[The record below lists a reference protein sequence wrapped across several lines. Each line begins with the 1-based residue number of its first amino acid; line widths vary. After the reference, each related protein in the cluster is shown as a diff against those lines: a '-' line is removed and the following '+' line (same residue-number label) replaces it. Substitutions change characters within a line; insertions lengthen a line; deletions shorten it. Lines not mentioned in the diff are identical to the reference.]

1 MLGHVDGKQVA
12 LRSDPGNPD
21 DSCRLPIIRFYE
33 LHGRSLAVRARRDG
47 IARAACVVSS
57 VTITITITTATAS
70 ARREASDPP
79 PISLP
84 LRLLRA
90 SQMRSY
96 SSKPVFPILQ
106 LTDPDSFASLVFL
119 NSRWRR
125 ISQQAH
131 LYARHLSRCHSY
143 ATSHPPIPAA
153 SINDDNL
160 SNLRRT
166 FAREVK
172 RNLFEAY
179 LRPKKT
185 TIKLISNSISSSSA
199 PGGEGM
205 QFSPSPR
212 GHHLLAY
219 NSSRIYVL
227 DLTGP
232 SLTVKRELKILRRP
246 VSTCIVD
253 DGSFLA
259 VLSTDMQVDLYELDQ
274 TPPRRKQSLILDN
287 TPRAMTLSPCG
298 RVLAAAYEG
307 GIEVSSLSPGA
318 LPTERRAVK
327 CDGVDA
333 LAFSLDG
340 TQLLG
345 TTTTSTTPNTV
356 ILTAPYYDPGAQ
368 LANDDISAL
377 WTTSIL
383 FPNTSRDCSHAVL
396 LQDSSSMEATW
407 TFTYDRSFETFRA
420 VRIDDLRNGTTYFTG
435 PVPTTASPGPLL
447 PCTLPASN
455 YQGELVSAGFQGKHI
470 WLYGVPEDLEAMPDV
485 HHPVDSSTLPTLHR
499 RSSGT
504 SVRSP
509 SRMQEANGYR
519 VPQWQILCDKLRN
532 TFVSGRMIAESG
544 GVSNV
549 KWVSG
554 FGKSSLQE
562 RLIIASKGI
571 VPHRQ
576 ITEEEGIDFVDG
588 GRITIL
594 DFDYGLEN
602 GQEEE
607 ITIEVGT
614 MEPEALEEEHRDMD
628 TEVAIVRRR
637 TVAQRRGNRSGVMR
651 AATTISR
658 QAETLLRTPAAEEN
672 MEDPLIPR
680 RMMTAR
686 DSSHSPDRDTLDDV
700 SLEEAQ
706 EALDA
711 PYTHASPRSGTTLRR
726 AATAAA
732 VNRQRN
738 PLPPTA
744 GRVEYRRADGRAEH
758 PHESDADNWV
768 PPPPPYSKE
777 DPVVDLPSFLR
788 HTPVPGIARV
798 TRNPTTSS
806 DIPPVPPLP
815 NVLPIP
821 PVPSAGVTAVTSRPE
836 LPRIR
841 TSPAPKE
848 RPRQISE
855 GSVMSQGAPY
865 HSNQRTGGRA
875 LGPNAFVQSR
885 EPHHEGAEYED
896 IYDATPIGTPSPEGG
911 PASGLRLSVTPE
923 RERSSAGTQSFSIEH
938 TPASSKSLSHGES
951 AGAGSIRSNELVSS
965 APLSSTSGPISQDEY
980 AGGDD
985 IDEAPIIR
993 RLPNAST
1000 WPKAPGAPLRASV
1013 SMRASYPHSAPAT
1026 NIRNEELIAASLPPE
1041 PGSEAAVH
1049 LFTRRD
1055 GTGASRPESGGIPFW
1070 RTTASSRGGH
1080 DHGSRRFS
1088 GLAHQRPPSPPEQ
1101 PLIISTPT
1109 GVTGAFDVPQP
1120 SVTANPRGPVIHA
1133 PVPRHPRL
1141 TPGDP
1146 MNRPTAERLETITS
1160 NGPRPEPRVNLE
1172 ISGAPSTPASQFF
1185 FRRSSVQRRPSRARR
1200 GALKN
1205 LQDARDRGWTGRKK
1219 KKKAKEHEAA
1229 TAAGWTD
1236 VPLPLNGPPPPH
1248 TKEKKCTVM

>member
-1 MLGHVDGKQVA
+1 MASPA
-12 LRSDPGNPD
+12 LSTSSPPC
-21 DSCRLPIIRFYE
+21 SPLPSPSPSPVHRV
-33 LHGRSLAVRARRDG
+33 HAK
-47 IARAACVVSS
+47 
-57 VTITITITTATAS
+57 
-70 ARREASDPP
+70 
-79 PISLP
+79 LP
-84 LRLLRA
+84 LPSTQAGGTSAFGNLPDEII
-90 SQMRSY
+90 QH
-96 SSKPVFPILQ
+96 ILE
-106 LTDPDSFASLVFL
+106 LTDANSFASLVLL

-125 ISQQAH
+125 ISQQAK
-131 LYARHLSRCHSY
+131 LYAHHLSSCHSY
-143 ATSHPPIPAA
+143 AMSHPSIPATW
-153 SINDDNL
+153 INDDNL
-160 SNLRRT
+160 PKLRRL

-179 LRPKKT
+179 LRPNRT
-185 TIKLISNSISSSSA
+185 TVKLISNSISSTSA

-227 DLTGP
+227 DLREAG
-232 SLTVKRELKILRRP
+232 LVVMRELKILRRP

-259 VLSTDMQVDLYELDQ
+259 VLSTDMQLDLYDLNEK
-274 TPPRRKQSLILDN
+274 PPRRKQSLIFDS

-298 RVLAAAYEG
+298 KVLAAAYEG
-307 GIEVSSLSPGA
+307 GIEVSSLNPGA

-356 ILTAPYYDPGAQ
+356 ILTAPYYDPGSQ

-396 LQDSSSMEATW
+396 LQESSSMEATW

-435 PVPTTASPGPLL
+435 PVPTTTSPGPLL
-447 PCTLPASN
+447 PCTLPAAN
-455 YQGELVSAGFQGKHI
+455 YQGELVSAGFQGKDI
-470 WLYGVPEDLEAMPDV
+470 WLYGVPEDLEAVSDV
-485 HHPVDSSTLPTLHR
+485 HQATESSTGPTLHR

-509 SRMQEANGYR
+509 SRAREINGSR
-519 VPQWQILCDKLRN
+519 VPQWQILCDKFRN
-532 TFVSGRMIAESG
+532 NFVSGRMIAESG
-544 GVSNV
+544 GVTNV

-554 FGKSSLQE
+554 FGERLLQE
-562 RLIIASKGI
+562 RLVIASKGI

-594 DFDYGLEN
+594 DFDYGLTD
-602 GQEEE
+602 GREEE
-607 ITIEVGT
+607 ITIDVGT
-614 MEPEALEEEHRDMD
+614 MEPEVLEEEYRDID

-637 TVAQRRGNRSGVMR
+637 TVAQRRGNRNGVSR
-651 AATTISR
+651 ASTTITR
-658 QAETLLRTPAAEEN
+658 QADALLRTPAPEED

-686 DSSHSPDRDTLDDV
+686 DGPQRPVSDALDDV

-738 PLPPTA
+738 PPPPVA
-744 GRVEYRRADGRAEH
+744 GPVEYRRADGRAEH

-768 PPPPPYSKE
+768 PPPPPYSKD

-788 HTPVPGIARV
+788 HTSIPGTSHEARHAS
-798 TRNPTTSS
+798 TSS

-815 NVLPIP
+815 KNIPIP
-821 PVPSAGVTAVTSRPE
+821 QVPSLATAPVTNRPE

-841 TSPAPKE
+841 TSSLKD
-848 RPRQISE
+848 RNRQIPQPSTVLQGTAQSSDQGME
-855 GSVMSQGAPY
+855 GQTASQMSAFADNGAT
-865 HSNQRTGGRA
+865 QQEDAMT
-875 LGPNAFVQSR
+875 
-885 EPHHEGAEYED
+885 ED
-896 IYDATPIGTPSPEGG
+896 IYDATPVGTPSPED
-911 PASGLRLSVTPE
+911 PASETQVATPE
-923 RERSSAGTQSFSIEH
+923 HGQFSAGDQSQAMDY
-938 TPASSKSLSHGES
+938 TPASSASVHTGESVGSDSMRPIEPVGSVTLPSAGDPLSHGILTTEE
-951 AGAGSIRSNELVSS
+951 GIDGSPVVL
-965 APLSSTSGPISQDEY
+965 
-980 AGGDD
+980 
-985 IDEAPIIR
+985 

-1000 WPKAPGAPLRASV
+1000 WPRAPAGPVLASTTTL
-1013 SMRASYPHSAPAT
+1013 AGYPRSAPPT
-1026 NIRNEELIAASLPPE
+1026 HMNQEEIIAASLGPQ
-1041 PGSEAAVH
+1041 PGPNARMDVQHRWHGEGSQGSASGTTQVSQRPVNARE
-1049 LFTRRD
+1049 D
-1055 GTGASRPESGGIPFW
+1055 GGNGF
-1070 RTTASSRGGH
+1070 
-1080 DHGSRRFS
+1080 RRFS
-1088 GLAHQRPPSPPEQ
+1088 LMPQRRPPSPPEQ

-1109 GVTGAFDVPQP
+1109 GLAGSLDVAQP
-1120 SVTANPRGPVIHA
+1120 NTSAAVLHA
-1133 PVPRHPRL
+1133 PVARHPRS
-1141 TPGDP
+1141 TPGNP
-1146 MNRPTAERLETITS
+1146 LNQPAAERLEVITG
-1160 NGPRPEPRVNLE
+1160 NRPGVEPRLNPETV
-1172 ISGAPSTPASQFF
+1172 GVPSTASSQFF
-1185 FRRSSVQRRPSRARR
+1185 LRRTSVNRRPSRARR

-1205 LQDARDRGWTGRKK
+1205 LQDARQRGWTGRKK
-1219 KKKAKEHEAA
+1219 KKPKFDETA
-1229 TAAGWTD
+1229 TNTSWTD
-1236 VPLPLNGPPPPH
+1236 VAKPPDAPPANP
-1248 TKEKKCTVM
+1248 KDKKCAVM